1 MKQILSIALSLLL
14 FVSCQQETEV
24 WQENNTGFL
33 MLASV
38 KAEVEQVNMNR
49 TRAVDESFIVEILR
63 EDGSPVKTFQP
74 GELTQQKIQLE
85 AGNYKLK
92 AYTANYNTMWQNG
105 EKGEAQ
111 YYKEQD
117 FTIVANQLNSIAV
130 EVPMANTAV
139 SLKLP
144 EGFSEWFHSYSF
156 SLTQGERTV
165 SLLDGETAY
174 ISSGVKVSYSLSATN
189 ADEETKESS
198 SSIES
203 PEANKL
209 YEISYS
215 LHQGLRLKTGKDIYF
230 QHVF

>member
-1 MKQILSIALSLLL
+1 MKQILSIALSILF

-33 MLASV
+33 MLTSV

-49 TRAVDESFIVEILR
+49 TRAVDESFTVEILR
-63 EDGSPVKTFQP
+63 EDGSPVKTYQP

-85 AGNYKLK
+85 AGNYQLK
-92 AYTANYNTMWQNG
+92 AYTANHNTVWQNG

-111 YYKEQD
+111 YYKEQN
-117 FTIVANQLNSIAV
+117 FAIVANQLNSISM
-130 EVPMANTAV
+130 EVPMSNTAI

-144 EGFSEWFHSYSF
+144 EGFNEWFHSYSF

-174 ISSGVKVSYSLSATN
+174 ISSGAKVSYTLSATN
-189 ADEETKESS
+189 ADEEAQESS
-198 SSIES
+198 NFIES
-203 PEANKL
+203 PEANKQ

-215 LHQGLRLKTGKDIYF
+215 LLQHGLSWQTYR
-230 QHVF
+230 